1 MYVIKDHIERPDADL
16 IRALFQLPTP
26 NISDALGRDGG
37 MDARI
42 RPAFP
47 GARLAGPAYTVLNY
61 PKDNLMTHYAL
72 KNALP
77 GDVIVVDN
85 GCGTHGSGWGELMSM
100 AAKVKGLGGIVIDGT
115 VRDVDELRKIGV
127 PIFAAGVT
135 AEGTVK
141 VTPGGIN
148 CPVTCGGVC
157 VLPGDVVVGDE
168 NGVVVVTGPRAK
180 EVLRNAL
187 AISEKEETIRQR
199 ILKGET
205 LYDIF
210 NLGQYLEL
218 ETVKHV

>member
-1 MYVIKDHIERPDADL
+1 MYVIKDHIDRQNADL
-16 IRALFQLPTP
+16 IRAFSQLPTP

-47 GARLAGPAYTVLNY
+47 GARMAGSAFTVLNY

-72 KNALP
+72 KHAQP
-77 GDVIVVDN
+77 GDVILVDN

-100 AAKVKGLGGIVIDGT
+100 AAKVRALGGIVIDGT
-115 VRDVDELRKIGV
+115 VRDVDELGKVGFPV
-127 PIFAAGVT
+127 FAAGVT

-148 CPVTCGGVC
+148 CPITCGGVC
-157 VLPGDVVVGDE
+157 VSPGDVVIGDE
-168 NGVVVVTGPRAK
+168 NGVVVVPRKRAK
-180 EVLRNAL
+180 EVLKTSM
-187 AISEKEETIRQR
+187 AIFEKEKIMRKR
-199 ILKGET
+199 ILNGESI
-205 LYDIF
+205 YDIL

-218 ETVKHV
+218 ATVKHI